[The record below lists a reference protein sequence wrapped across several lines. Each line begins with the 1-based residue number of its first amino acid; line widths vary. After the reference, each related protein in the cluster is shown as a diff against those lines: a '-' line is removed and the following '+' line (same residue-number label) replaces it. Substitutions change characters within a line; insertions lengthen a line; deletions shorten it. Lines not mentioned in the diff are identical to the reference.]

1 MTILTILDSFTTELL
16 EIKTLQ
22 QLEVFK
28 QKVEKETE
36 LRNGKYPKYTCECG
50 SIVNKKGKGD
60 HNKTIKHKQF
70 LDKVG
75 LVKRNKRK
83 EEVQNAIKKSIK
95 RVMPTVDKITFAP
108 DMFT

>member
-1 MTILTILDSFTTELL
+1 MGLSKILDSFSTELL

-36 LRNGKYPKYTCECG
+36 LRNG
-50 SIVNKKGKGD
+50 
-60 HNKTIKHKQF
+60 IKHKQF